1 MIHIVLYQPE
11 IPQNTGNIMRT
22 CVATGTM
29 LHLIEPLG
37 FSLDEKHLRRAAM
50 DYYQHVEYKTY
61 KSFDAFLEENDPQA
75 LYFFTRYGQKNH
87 TQMDYAKDEDVYFVF
102 GQESSGI
109 PKELLKSHLDT
120 CLRLPM
126 NDKVRSLNLSNCA
139 AILIYEAL
147 RQRGFE
153 GLFQEE
159 PESLKGRDWLE
170 QD

>member
-1 MIHIVLYQPE
+1 MIHIILYQPE

-22 CVATGTM
+22 CVATGAM

-37 FSLDEKHLRRAAM
+37 FSLEEKQLRRAAV
-50 DYYQHVEYKTY
+50 DYYEQIKYKTY
-61 KSFDAFLEENDPQA
+61 PNYEAFIAQNKPSKI
-75 LYFFTRYGQKNH
+75 YFFTRHGKKNH
-87 TQMDYAKDEDVYFVF
+87 TEMDYTVTADVYFMF

-109 PKELLKSHLDT
+109 PKQILRDNLED

-126 NDKVRSLNLSNCA
+126 NDLVRSLNLSNCA

-159 PESLKGRDWLE
+159 PDTLKGSHWLE
-170 QD
+170 Q